1 MTEPDEK
8 FDDWLRRAND
18 ELVDSLD
25 CDTEA
30 DLARLKSRFP
40 MGWDLALE
48 QMLNQDERH
57 PPHDPGEP

>member
-1 MTEPDEK
+1 MTEPDE
-8 FDDWLRRAND
+8 FEHWLRRAND
-18 ELVDSLD
+18 DLIDSLD

-30 DLARLKSRFP
+30 DLARLKNAVTP
-40 MGWDLALE
+40 GWDLALE